1 MQAAA
6 NDTAN
11 AAGTTRCNISAT
23 LRARNYLVM
32 TPRFY
37 SEQSSS
43 DGARAG
49 FKVLPAVHV
58 ALNLAVG
65 AVPAQQTKRHVM
77 QKHMQLGDGGGSG
90 TAATRGMSKAATQC
104 NYEVRGVT
112 KSSSWRREL
121 CRRG

>member
-11 AAGTTRCNISAT
+11 AAGPTRCNIRGN

-49 FKVLPAVHV
+49 FKFLPAVHV
-58 ALNLAVG
+58 ALDLAVG

-77 QKHMQLGDGGGSG
+77 QQHKQSGDGGGSG
-90 TAATRGMSKAATQC
+90 TAAARGMSKAATQC
-104 NYEVRGVT
+104 NDEVMGVT
-112 KSSSWRREL
+112 Q
-121 CRRG
+121 CN